1 MFGDISTTLTDQ
13 ILGEI
18 SHMRYIYSF
27 DVLKAKRDDESI
39 KLSKLP
45 EKLEEMGSELSN
57 DAENYLELYT
67 GYEMNPNDD
76 PDADWRFDIIA
87 GSSCCLA

>member
-1 MFGDISTTLTDQ
+1 
-13 ILGEI
+13 
-18 SHMRYIYSF
+18 MRYIYSF

-45 EKLEEMGSELSN
+45 EKREEMGSELSN

-87 GSSCCLA
+87 GTRC